1 MRYPMSPIL
10 ARAAVA
16 AALLLARPPVAAFA
30 LAPEDEKEEE
40 RERQATPDRLSAGLE
55 ARIEGKKSAT
65 DFRIQVEWPRDGV
78 LTSCWIFGDG
88 VGLWNRQIQFRI
100 PAAQVKAVMKEVRKE
115 KFGAL
120 PEIFGENE
128 GGEAELKGRITVS
141 LGSTTKVVQQRSD
154 GDQSET
160 LQQLATF
167 VFGIAQEPSR
177 HGVTTSSLA
186 DALQMVE
193 AGTLSPEV
201 FEVLAQRKV
210 DHPSADKAANEQS
223 WILRINGTRV
233 SASAM
238 KKGAPPSQRELR
250 LTKEQFRDLLK
261 TLQKS
266 DPASLPKNLWAPQYT
281 VLRIQA
287 LNQVSQVSARPFAGM
302 TAQTH
307 AEKQQSF
314 DEVWG
319 QMAALYKRVQKTG
332 KPVAAPPASPAPD
345 RDKDEDRDKDKDK
358 DKDKNSATRSQPH

>member
-1 MRYPMSPIL
+1 MRFPLSRIL

-16 AALLLARPPVAAFA
+16 AALLLARPPAPAAA
-30 LAPEDEKEEE
+30 LDRPEDEKEEE
-40 RERQATPDRLSAGLE
+40 RERQATPDRLSAGLQ
-55 ARIEGKKSAT
+55 ARIEGKKSAS

-88 VGLWNRQIQFRI
+88 VGLWNRQIQFKI
-100 PAAQVKAVMKEVRKE
+100 PAAQVKTIMKEVRKE

-128 GGEAELKGRITVS
+128 GGEAELKGRITVT
-141 LGSTTKVVQQRSD
+141 LGSTTKAVQQRSD
-154 GDQSET
+154 GDQSPT
-160 LQQLATF
+160 LQQLAEF
-167 VFGIAQEPSR
+167 VFAIAQEPSR

-186 DALQMVE
+186 DAFQKIE

-201 FEVLAQRKV
+201 FEVLAQRKI
-210 DHPSADKAANEQS
+210 DHPSGDKSADEQS

-233 SASAM
+233 SGSAM
-238 KKGAPPSQRELR
+238 KPGAPPSQRELR
-250 LTKEQFRDLLK
+250 LTKEQFRDLL
-261 TLQKS
+261 TMLQKANPS
-266 DPASLPKNLWAPQYT
+266 SLPKNLWAPQYT

-287 LNQVSQVSARPFAGM
+287 LNQILQVSARPFAGM

-319 QMAALYKRVQKTG
+319 QMAALYARVQKDG
-332 KPVAAPPASPAPD
+332 KPVAKPAPTSPEPD
-345 RDKDEDRDKDKDK
+345 RDKDEDKDKDR
-358 DKDKNSATRSQPH
+358 DKGSAARSAPH